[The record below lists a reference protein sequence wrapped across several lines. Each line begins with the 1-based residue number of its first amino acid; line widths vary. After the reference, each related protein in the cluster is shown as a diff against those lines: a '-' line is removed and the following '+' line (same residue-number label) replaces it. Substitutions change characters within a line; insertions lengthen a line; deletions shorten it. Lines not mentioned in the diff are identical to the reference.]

1 MFFWKKVSIF
11 AQNDYLHMKNRWQ
24 FPSLCRYFFLSYPT
38 KKGGFLFLPVL
49 QGFKTPA
56 RTPYIVKLYAKIFIG
71 MFACPFSLQ
80 KSYPFFLS
88 LFRVFSVFSVV
99 FCIKKALRPF
109 WSEKPFLSFYKFLL
123 YSENLFWKRKNT
135 SYFKYFGKE
144 IPSQLYFLFFLH
156 FRRNLKQKHFL
167 RPHPKRRNPLPL
179 RQPFQKCR
187 QQVII
192 SPVLHL

>member
-11 AQNDYLHMKNRWQ
+11 AQNDYLHMKNRRQ

-56 RTPYIVKLYAKIFIG
+56 RTPYIVKLYAKIFMG

-80 KSYPFFLS
+80 KSYPFFFS
-88 LFRVFSVFSVV
+88 LFWVFSVFSVV

-109 WSEKPFLSFYKFLL
+109 WSEKPFLLFLL
-123 YSENLFWKRKNT
+123 YSENLFWKKKNT
-135 SYFKYFGKE
+135 SYFKYFRKEFPSIFITVSGKSFPKIE
-144 IPSQLYFLFFLH
+144 I
-156 FRRNLKQKHFL
+156 NLGSA
-167 RPHPKRRNPLPL
+167 LPPPCNL
-179 RQPFQKCR
+179 C
-187 QQVII
+187 
-192 SPVLHL
+192 